1 MNGLRQREPAYRNRA
16 LLDLAHEAPCML
28 QLPVVGCGI
37 HPSVPCHSDALEHGR
52 GAGSK
57 SHDCLAVPGCPAC
70 HAAFTR
76 ERLGRDDYLF
86 AWGRAMSRWLVWLWA
101 NEKVRLS

>member
-1 MNGLRQREPAYRNRA
+1 MNGLRQREPAHRDRK

-28 QLPVVGCGI
+28 QLGVDGCGANA
-37 HPSVPCHSDALEHGR
+37 SVPCHSDALEHGR

-57 SHDCLAVPGCPAC
+57 SHDCLAVAGCPAC

-76 ERLGRDDYLF
+76 ERLGRDGYLQ
-86 AWGRAMSRWLVWLWA
+86 AWGRAMARWLAWLWS
-101 NEKVRLS
+101 NGKVRVV